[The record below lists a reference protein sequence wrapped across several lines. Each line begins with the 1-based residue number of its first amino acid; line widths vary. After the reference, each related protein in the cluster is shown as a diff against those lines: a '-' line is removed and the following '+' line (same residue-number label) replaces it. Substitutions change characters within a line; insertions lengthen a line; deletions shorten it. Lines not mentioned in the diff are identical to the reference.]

1 MDMIYMSGAETCKFC
16 QSQNTTKFGKRAGI
30 QRFVCKDCGHHFHEN
45 GVGFARMRVNEHVIV
60 AALNLH
66 FDGLSTRKVQ
76 AQITDILGE
85 QVSQSTVWYW
95 VQKYSRMVSEYV
107 KELQPK
113 LSGKYH
119 HDETA
124 LKVGGEDRWFWET
137 IDEDTRFMVAHLL
150 TETRTTE
157 EAKKVF
163 AQALAIQRPIA
174 LFTDGS
180 FAYDEA
186 VRKVFYTRYRANQVE
201 WIRRVGIRARETN
214 NIIERT
220 HGTLKDRL
228 KPMRGLKHDATARNW
243 LDGYIVNFNYCR
255 VHQSIGKTPAQEA
268 GIEVKG
274 WTQLIQGAQARKTRR
289 ETKEGQVIVVGV
301 RN

>member
-1 MDMIYMSGAETCKFC
+1 
-16 QSQNTTKFGKRAGI
+16 
-30 QRFVCKDCGHHFHEN
+30 
-45 GVGFARMRVNEHVIV
+45 MRVNDHVIV
-60 AALNLH
+60 TALNLH
-66 FDGLSTRKVQ
+66 FGGLSTRKVSLQ
-76 AQITDILGE
+76 LAEIFGE

-95 VQKYSRMVSEYV
+95 VQKYSKLVSEYV
-107 KELQPK
+107 KGLQPT

-124 LKVGGEDRWFWET
+124 FRVGGEDRWFWET

-157 EAKKVF
+157 DAKRVF
-163 AQALAIQRPIA
+163 SQALAVQRPVA

-180 FAYDEA
+180 FAYDDA
-186 VRKVFYTRYRANQVE
+186 VRKVFYTRYKANQVE
-201 WIRRVGIRARETN
+201 WVRRVGIKARETN

-228 KPMRGLKHDATARNW
+228 RPIRGLKHDATAKNW
-243 LDGYIVNFNYCR
+243 LDGYIVDFNYCR

-268 GIEVKG
+268 GIQVKG
-274 WTQLIQGAQARKTRR
+274 WKQLIEGAQARKVKQ
-289 ETKEGQVIVVGV
+289 EAQEGQVIVVGV